1 MHRLYHTDFCLSSP
15 YCNFFGISTVFQ
27 PLSCN
32 FSFLTC
38 KIPPDDVHFPA
49 AHRAKCDENNSVTA
63 QKRARTKPVRPA
75 RSRKPH
81 PGKRKCFFTYI
92 ILLGRQYEPRRYK
105 AGTKRHDPVRNIS
118 VQENRNARLPAAKP
132 HATAVA
138 SDSLFRALLQSAI
151 PFCALT

>member
-38 KIPPDDVHFPA
+38 KNPPDDVHFPA
-49 AHRAKCDENNSVTA
+49 AHRYIRDENNSVTA
-63 QKRARTKPVRPA
+63 KKRARTKPVRPA

-81 PGKRKCFFTYI
+81 AADTCVAHLYI
-92 ILLGRQYEPRRYK
+92 IIGRQYEPRR
-105 AGTKRHDPVRNIS
+105 IS

>member
-38 KIPPDDVHFPA
+38 KNPPDDVHFPA
-49 AHRAKCDENNSVTA
+49 AHRYIRDEKNSVTA
-63 QKRARTKPVRPA
+63 KKRARTKPVRPA

-81 PGKRKCFFTYI
+81 AADTCVAHLYI
-92 ILLGRQYEPRRYK
+92 IIGRQYEPRRYK